1 VKVKAADFF
10 VNADVPLQQGDVL
23 LAGVARYLGPDQFT
37 PGAWQELEPLH
48 ADLEDDGWTARLA
61 AGPCLVMATSHDCH
75 FDKQWNQRRKD
86 LIADGLSEAEA
97 EEIASNDP
105 ELDRTFQASPL
116 VRPELLGVDL
126 GNLMAGRMVG
136 YLPVP
141 ASSDGRIPEAVI
153 DLTYRCTLDRADV
166 VRVSS
171 VTDSARARLRQS
183 LAHLDA
189 LRSTTL
195 GFTVEEV
202 LGRSIAR
209 VELPSRDPLVV
220 RLHLDDGTV
229 IDLFKRPAEPA
240 PTPARTA

>member
-1 VKVKAADFF
+1 MKITADDFF
-10 VNADVPLQQGDVL
+10 VDADVPLQQGDIL
-23 LAGVARYLGPDQFT
+23 LAGVARYLGADLFT
-37 PGAWQELEPLH
+37 PPAWRELEALH
-48 ADLEDDGWTARLA
+48 VDLDDAGWTARLT
-61 AGPCLVMATSHDCH
+61 AGPGLVMVTSHDCH
-75 FDKQWNQRRKD
+75 FDKQWNRRRKD
-86 LIADGLSEAEA
+86 LLAQGLGEAEA
-97 EEIASNDP
+97 EEIASGDA

-116 VRPELLGVDL
+116 VRPEQLGVDP

-141 ASSDGRIPEAVI
+141 ASSDEHVPEAVV

-171 VTDSARARLRQS
+171 VTEPARARLRQA

-189 LRSTTL
+189 LRSTEL

-202 LGRSIAR
+202 LGRSIAK

-220 RLHLDDGTV
+220 RLHLDDGAV
-229 IDLFKRPAEPA
+229 IELLKHPAEPP